1 MTGNPQAFQK
11 AMNQGHSAA
20 WDQDWNGAA
29 KHYRAALA
37 ESPDHPQALTSLA
50 LALLELQ
57 DVASALA
64 TYQRATAVAPE
75 DPVPL
80 EKCARIYEQLGKTDI
95 AVKTSLQVAE
105 LYLKG
110 RDVEKAIQ
118 NWVQVLS
125 MQPENVPARSRLAT
139 VYDKLGRKSEA
150 VGEYLSLAAVMQA
163 AGDLQHAAQL
173 VQYTLQIMP
182 ESVDANAAIQLLQSN
197 LTLPRPVRPRGV
209 SSTTPVAAARPQD
222 MRQLTPAAPEEPETP
237 DPVAEARQKAL
248 VELAALLFDQPDDQP
263 MGGQVARRGI
273 TSLTRGTGAL
283 SLDSVERTQILLHLS
298 QTIESQ
304 THGND
309 AQAAEELSRAV
320 EIGLNRPAAFFNLG
334 LLLVNSDPS
343 AALRHLQAAVKN
355 PTYALASYLLLGRL
369 NLAGG
374 RLVEATQCYI
384 QALRLADTETV
395 APEQADE
402 LSQLYEPMIEAQERE
417 PNAETLEKICDA
429 VTKQVLRPNWRRYLK
444 TARLQMPM
452 ESPASPPVPLAE
464 MLLESRSTQV
474 VEALANV
481 RRLSGQ
487 SKLQS
492 AMEEAFHALQFA
504 PTYLPLHIQIGELL
518 AKEGR
523 VPEAVHKFMLVA
535 QLYNLR
541 GEAVQAIRLLE
552 RVLQLAPMDLNMRS
566 QLIDL
571 LTAQGRMDDAIQQ
584 YMDLA
589 GIYYSLAELDMA
601 RQTYQSALRLAQQSP
616 SGRDWP
622 VKILTQIAD
631 IDMQRLDLRQAHR
644 MFEQLRTLQPNNADH
659 RRQLIDLNLRM
670 GQESAATTEL
680 DGFLALLESSGRRAE
695 GITFMQALIEEYPER
710 LELRKRLAD
719 LYVRSGEIDQAVNE
733 LDALADGLVN
743 RGNRAGAIAIVQA
756 IIGLN
761 PSNVADYQLVLK
773 ELRG

>member
-1 MTGNPQAFQK
+1 MTGNQDTFHK

-20 WDQDWNGAA
+20 WDQDWGAAA
-29 KHYRAALA
+29 KHYRAAL
-37 ESPDHPQALTSLA
+37 EISPENPQALTSLA

-57 DVASALA
+57 DVAGALSM
-64 TYQRATAVAPE
+64 YQRAAVAAPE
-75 DPVPL
+75 DPVPV
-80 EKCARIYEQLGKTDI
+80 EKTARIYERLGKIDAAI
-95 AVKTSLQVAE
+95 KASLQAAE

-125 MQPENVPARSRLAT
+125 LQPENIPARSRLAT
-139 VYDKLGRKSEA
+139 VYDKMGRKVEA
-150 VGEYLSLAAVMQA
+150 VSEYLSLASVMQTS
-163 AGDLQHAAQL
+163 GDLPRAAQL
-173 VQYTLQIMP
+173 VQYSMQLLP
-182 ESVDANAAIQLLQSN
+182 DSVDANAAIQLLQSN
-197 LTLPRPVRPRGV
+197 LALPRPIRPRGTV
-209 SSTTPVAAARPQD
+209 TGPIRAADAK
-222 MRQLTPAAPEEPETP
+222 QLAPAVPEEPETP
-237 DPVAEARQKAL
+237 DPVAEGRQKAL
-248 VELAALLFDQPDDQP
+248 VELAAMLFEQPDEQV
-263 MGGQVARRGI
+263 GGQVARRGI
-273 TSLTRGTGAL
+273 TALTRGTGSL
-283 SLDSVERTQILLHLS
+283 SLPLDSADRTRILLHLS

-304 THGND
+304 TQGND
-309 AQAAEELSRAV
+309 AQAAEELSRAI
-320 EIGLNRPAAFFNLG
+320 EIGLNKPAALYDLG
-334 LLLVNSDPS
+334 MLLAERDPS
-343 AALRHLQAAVKN
+343 TALRHLQTAVKHPN
-355 PTYALASYLLLGRL
+355 YALASYLVLGKLHRA
-369 NLAGG
+369 AG
-374 RLVEATQCYI
+374 RIVDATQCYI
-384 QALRLADTETV
+384 QALRLADVETV
-395 APEQADE
+395 LPEHADE

-417 PNAETLEKICDA
+417 PNAETLEKICDS
-429 VTKQVLRPNWRRYLK
+429 VSTQLMRPNWRRYLK
-444 TARLQMPM
+444 TARQQLPM
-452 ESPASPPVPLAE
+452 ESPSSPPLPLAE

-523 VPEAVHKFMLVA
+523 VPDAVHKFMLVA

-541 GEAVQAIRLLE
+541 GEALQAIRLLE
-552 RVLQLAPMDLNMRS
+552 RVLQLAPMDLSVRS
-566 QLIDL
+566 QLIEL

-601 RQTYQSALRLAQQSP
+601 RQTYISALRLAQQSP

-622 VKILTQIAD
+622 VKIMTQIAD

-644 MFEQLRTLQPNNADH
+644 MFEQLRTLQPDNADH

-680 DGFLALLESSGRRAE
+680 DGYLALLEGAGKRTQ
-695 GITFMQALIEEYPER
+695 GIPFMQNLLAEYPER

-719 LYVRSGEIDQAVNE
+719 LYVRNGEIDMAVNE
-733 LDALADGLVN
+733 LDALADGLIN

-761 PSNVADYQLVLK
+761 PVNVADYQLVLK

>member
-1 MTGNPQAFQK
+1 MTGNQDTFHK

-20 WDQDWNGAA
+20 WDQDWSAAA
-29 KHYRAALA
+29 KYYRAAL
-37 ESPDHPQALTSLA
+37 EISPENPQALTSLA
-50 LALLELQ
+50 LALLEMQ
-57 DVASALA
+57 DVAGAL
-64 TYQRATAVAPE
+64 TMYQRAAAAAPE
-75 DPVPL
+75 DPVPV
-80 EKCARIYEQLGKTDI
+80 EKTARIYERLGKNDAAI
-95 AVKTSLQVAE
+95 KASLQAAE

-125 MQPENVPARSRLAT
+125 LQPENVPARSRLAT
-139 VYDKLGRKSEA
+139 VYDKMGRKAEA
-150 VGEYLSLAAVMQA
+150 VSEYLSLASVMQTS
-163 AGDLQHAAQL
+163 GDLPRAAQL
-173 VQYTLQIMP
+173 VQYSMQLLP
-182 ESVDANAAIQLLQSN
+182 DSVDANAAIQLLQSN
-197 LTLPRPVRPRGV
+197 LALPRPQRPRGTV
-209 SSTTPVAAARPQD
+209 TGPIRADDVKKLA
-222 MRQLTPAAPEEPETP
+222 PAAPEEPDTP
-237 DPVAEARQKAL
+237 DPVAEGRQKAL
-248 VELAALLFDQPDDQP
+248 VELAAMLFEQPDDQV
-263 MGGQVARRGI
+263 GGQVARRGI
-273 TSLTRGTGAL
+273 TALTRGTGSL
-283 SLDSVERTQILLHLS
+283 SLPLDSADRTRILLHLS

-304 THGND
+304 TQGND

-320 EIGLNRPAAFFNLG
+320 EIGLNKPAALYDLG
-334 LLLVNSDPS
+334 MLLAERDPS
-343 AALRHLQAAVKN
+343 AALRHLQTAVKHPN
-355 PTYALASYLLLGRL
+355 YALASYLILGKLHRA
-369 NLAGG
+369 AG
-374 RLVEATQCYI
+374 RIVDATQCYI
-384 QALRLADTETV
+384 QALRLADVETV
-395 APEQADE
+395 MPEHADE

-417 PNAETLEKICDA
+417 PNAETLEKICDS
-429 VTKQVLRPNWRRYLK
+429 VSTQLMRPNWRRYLK
-444 TARLQMPM
+444 TARQQLPM
-452 ESPASPPVPLAE
+452 ESPSSPPLPLAE

-481 RRLSGQ
+481 RRLSGM

-523 VPEAVHKFMLVA
+523 VPDAVHKFMLVA

-541 GEAVQAIRLLE
+541 GEAIQAIRLLE
-552 RVLQLAPMDLNMRS
+552 RVLQLAPMDLSVRS
-566 QLIDL
+566 QLIEL

-601 RQTYQSALRLAQQSP
+601 RQTYISALRLAQQSP

-622 VKILTQIAD
+622 VKIMTQIAD

-644 MFEQLRTLQPNNADH
+644 MFEQLRTLQPDNADH

-680 DGFLALLESSGRRAE
+680 DGYLALLEGAGKRTQ
-695 GITFMQALIEEYPER
+695 GIPFMQNLLAEYPER

-719 LYVRSGEIDQAVNE
+719 LYVRNGDIDLAVNE
-733 LDALADGLVN
+733 LDALADGLIN

-761 PSNVADYQLVLK
+761 PVNIADYQLVLK